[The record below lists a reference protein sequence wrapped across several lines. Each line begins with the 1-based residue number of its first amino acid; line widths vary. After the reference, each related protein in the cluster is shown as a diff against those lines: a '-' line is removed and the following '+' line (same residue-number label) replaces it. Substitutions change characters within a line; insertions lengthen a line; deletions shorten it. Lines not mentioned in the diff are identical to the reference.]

1 MTRNVSKDQMTPL
14 ERVTAFMTGQ
24 PYDRIPCN
32 PSLGNHAATIAGL
45 TVAEYQNSAA
55 KMAGAQIFAYQ
66 TYGHDFVGLGPGH
79 TGVAEALG
87 TGLAFPDD
95 STPFVRDFALQDTI
109 DLSGLTIPD
118 PLKAGRFPLFLEALD
133 IVTERLGHEVP
144 IGFVIG
150 GPMSAAYSLRGA
162 EALMKDLYV
171 RPEFVHELLDLCV
184 KGTIPLLKEVAV
196 RGAGIVIVDPVS
208 SGSLIGPGFF
218 RQFSLPYLKQLID
231 AIREFATPP
240 VLHICGDTRKILGE
254 MAETGAGGLSLD
266 NAIDL
271 AEAKRQVGSQVM
283 IIGNVNPAES
293 MYNGT
298 PELVRLDV
306 KNCMK
311 KAHDSPKGYL
321 LGLGCELP
329 IKTPPENV
337 HALIDAARI
346 YGKYPYDTELF
357 C

>member
-1 MTRNVSKDQMTPL
+1 MTPL

-32 PSLGNHAATIAGL
+32 PSLGDHASRIAGF
-45 TVAEYQNSAA
+45 TVAEYHNSAA

-79 TGVAEALG
+79 AGVAEALG
-87 TGLAFPDD
+87 TRLAFPDD
-95 STPFVRDFALQDTI
+95 STPFVKEFALRNSTE
-109 DLSGLTIPD
+109 LSGLTVPD
-118 PLKAGRFPLFLEALD
+118 PLKSGRFPLFLEALD
-133 IVTERLGHEVP
+133 ILNGKLGHEVP

-162 EALMKDLYV
+162 EALMKDLYL

-184 KGTIPLLKEVAV
+184 KSTIPLLQEVAK

-208 SGSLIGPGFF
+208 SGSLISPGFF
-218 RQFSLPYLKQLID
+218 RTFSLPYLKQLIV
-231 AIREFATPP
+231 AIGEFAKPP
-240 VLHICGDTRKILGE
+240 VLHICGDTRKILGD
-254 MAETGAGGLSLD
+254 MADTGAGGLSLD

-271 AEAKRQVGSQVM
+271 DEAKREVGSRVM
-283 IIGNVNPAES
+283 IIGNVSPAES
-293 MYNGT
+293 MFRGT

-306 KNCMK
+306 RNCLK

-337 HALIDAARI
+337 HALIDAART
-346 YGKYPYDTELF
+346 YGAYPYDSELF